1 LRRALDF
8 SSEAFMLHQSDGT
21 LLYANSVARTL
32 IGGLAVGRGWPYRP
46 PITRALVE
54 GIIPEARRRGS
65 WTGDVDLRDGDGNM
79 RTLAITV
86 TIVTA
91 GDVTSDDVS
100 SADVTD
106 MDQVLIVARDETK
119 RRIAERN
126 LAVRADTDPL
136 TRLLNREAFMAAV
149 ERSLGV
155 PSEVAMLFVDLDRFK
170 SINDTLGHSAGDDV
184 LLATASRLRTLLT
197 PGDLLGR
204 LGGDEFVILVTD
216 LDDTAPVVQR
226 ARDIAAKALRV
237 IADPLPLGAQDVYV
251 TASVGLTV
259 ADATATDPGAMLR
272 HADLAMF
279 HAKSSGRNRTV
290 EFTAEL
296 AERATRRVR
305 MQSALHEAL
314 RNDELVV
321 MYQPIVSGAD
331 ADLVGFEALVR
342 WRQPDGSLIAPAEF
356 LEVAELSDLITHI
369 DTYVLRTAC
378 AELAEWTRHRPEL
391 AHITMS
397 VNVSSRQLRRPDL
410 SAVVGDALV
419 KAGLQPSRLALEV
432 TESVL
437 MEDFDSAHVS
447 LDELKLLGVRIAFDD
462 FGTGHCTMGYL
473 RLFNAHILKID
484 RSFVATVTDNAADE
498 QVVRAIAQLA
508 DAFGMQTI
516 AEGVE
521 TEAQRDLLQRIGCDT
536 MQGYLFDRPLLSA
549 DAAVRMVRTPRV

>member
-1 LRRALDF
+1 
-8 SSEAFMLHQSDGT
+8 MLHQADGT
-21 LLYANSVARTL
+21 MLYANAVARALTGVVV
-32 IGGLAVGRGWPYRP
+32 GGQGWPYRQ

-65 WTGDVDLRDGDGNM
+65 WSGDVDLRDVEGQM

-86 TIVTA
+86 TIV
-91 GDVTSDDVS
+91 GDESDLS
-100 SADVTD
+100 TD
-106 MDQVLIVARDETK
+106 DHQVLIVARDETK
-119 RRIAERN
+119 RRLAERH

-136 TRLLNREAFMAAV
+136 TRLLNREAFLAAV

-155 PSEVAMLFVDLDRFK
+155 PGEVAMLFVDLDRFK

-216 LDDTAPVVQR
+216 LDDDGTPVLDR
-226 ARDIAAKALRV
+226 ARDIAAKSLRV
-237 IADPLPLGAQDVYV
+237 IADPLPLGMQDVYV

-259 ADATATDPGAMLR
+259 AEATTTDPGVMLR

-290 EFTAEL
+290 EFSSEL

-321 MYQPIVSGAD
+321 MYQPIVSGPD

-342 WRQPDGSLIAPAEF
+342 WRQPDGTMIAPAEF

-369 DTYVLRTAC
+369 DSYVLRTAC
-378 AELAEWTRHRPEL
+378 ADLAEWTRHRPEL

-437 MEDFDSAHVS
+437 MEDFDSAHLS

-473 RLFNAHILKID
+473 RLFDAHILKID

-508 DAFGMQTI
+508 EAFGMQTI

-521 TEAQRDLLQRIGCDT
+521 TEAQRDLLRRIGCDT

-549 DAAVRMVRTPRV
+549 DAAVRMVRTPEL